1 MEDRRSGVGE
11 GRWKRGRAEEE
22 RQERKEEERQIRRR
36 RKGRKEEAR
45 QGGGREGRPF
55 EPGSAFE
62 FEPDFKTLHV
72 WSKIL
77 LYGHKMYECVLNLRP
92 NRYSGSTQT
101 AVIVRSKRQEERN
114 STISQRRR
122 QTS

>member
-1 MEDRRSGVGE
+1 M
-11 GRWKRGRAEEE
+11 RWKRRRMEARQGRESKEG
-22 RQERKEEERQIRRR
+22 RKEEARRR
-36 RKGRKEEAR
+36 GRSRKGRKEEAR
-45 QGGGREGRPF
+45 QGGGRVGRPF